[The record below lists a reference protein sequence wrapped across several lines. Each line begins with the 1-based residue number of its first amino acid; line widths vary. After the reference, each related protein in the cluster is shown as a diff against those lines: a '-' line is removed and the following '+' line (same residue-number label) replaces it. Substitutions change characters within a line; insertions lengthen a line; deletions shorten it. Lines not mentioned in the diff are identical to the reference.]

1 MLNLLIFGAPGS
13 GKGTQSA
20 FIKEHYNLDHVS
32 TGDMLRAEI
41 KAGSE
46 VGKKAAAIIEK
57 GGLVSDDII
66 SEMLAKRVSEMTAGK
81 EGFIFDGYPRTLP
94 QAETLEGILG
104 EHNTAVTAL
113 VELQVPEEELITR
126 IIERGKISGR
136 ADDNET
142 SVKERL
148 AVYHRETEPV
158 IDFYKKQGKVLTVVG
173 TGSIEE
179 ITKRIFDAI
188 DAFQLEVNS

>member
-20 FIKEHYNLDHVS
+20 FIKAHYNLDHVS
-32 TGDMLRAEI
+32 TGDMLRGEI

-46 VGKKAAAIIEK
+46 VGKKAAAIIER
-57 GGLVSDDII
+57 GALVSDDII
-66 SEMLAKRVSEMTAGK
+66 SEMLRKRVSGRNTGND
-81 EGFIFDGYPRTLP
+81 GFIFDGYPRTIR
-94 QAETLEGILG
+94 QAETLEEILSDHG
-104 EHNTAVTAL
+104 TAVTAL
-113 VELQVPEEELITR
+113 VELRVPEEELITR

-148 AVYHRETEPV
+148 SVYHRETEPV
-158 IDFYKKQGKVLTVVG
+158 IDFYKRQGKVIVIDG

-179 ITKRIFDAI
+179 ITRRITNGI
-188 DAFQLEVNS
+188 DAFVRKA

>member
-1 MLNLLIFGAPGS
+1 MLNILIFGAPGS

-32 TGDMLRAEI
+32 TGDMLRGEI
-41 KAGSE
+41 KAGTE
-46 VGKKAAAIIEK
+46 VGKKAAAIIER
-57 GGLVSDDII
+57 GALVSDDII
-66 SEMLAKRVSEMTAGK
+66 SEMLRNRVSKREEGK
-81 EGFIFDGYPRTLP
+81 EGFIFDGYPRTLA
-94 QAETLEGILG
+94 QAETLEEILSDHG
-104 EHNTAVTAL
+104 TKVTAL
-113 VELQVPEEELITR
+113 VELQVPEAQLVER

-148 AVYHRETEPV
+148 SVYHRETEPV
-158 IDFYKKQGKVLTVVG
+158 IDFYKKQGKILTIDG

-179 ITKRIFDAI
+179 ITSRIVSSI
-188 DAFQLEVNS
+188 DAFTRK